1 MFNVPSQFA
10 GSLPFGMFSS
20 QEVPFGLATLQAD
33 PNCVLI
39 QDPSQVWG
47 VQDFPP
53 SSYSSDD
60 KLAWG
65 ATKNVAWVR
74 RNALIYTDDLTNAAW
89 TKSSTT
95 APSAGLLQ
103 CSASTAA
110 HEFRST
116 TGSITPVLGQ
126 TYYLSCKAKQGTTPY
141 VQLSCFSG
149 MHSTAYAN
157 FDLSSGSAG
166 TSASCTP
173 TITGPD
179 GDGYYI
185 ITIAV
190 VATGTPAASGFRLSI
205 QQSAS
210 DTRQQSW
217 AAVGTENVNI
227 KNIGL
232 YVGSLPSYQ
241 AVGAD
246 WDTTYTANAIAAGY
260 PISIWQDSAGTKAV
274 NGDNQAI
281 GKMLDMKGNYTAIQA
296 TTANQPK
303 WRLDANGKPYI
314 ERDLINDSLPIT
326 LPNLGSNCV
335 IYTAEGN
342 VTLKD
347 SGITLN
353 GSYAPLTPAAD
364 YGRIIMAADSQYDA
378 KIIKYLDGKRGRSYS
393 LGPELVTNGG
403 FADGTGWTSDAG
415 WAITGGKLVATSAVA
430 NTGTFRT
437 SVLDTA
443 KTYLCTVTLDS
454 ISGYNARIRCGA
466 SYYTLPGVGT
476 ISVVLGA
483 AGSATIGLVV
493 SGGTTSATFDNFSV
507 REVLL

>member
-10 GSLPFGMFSS
+10 GSLPFGMFST

-95 APSAGLLQ
+95 APSDGLLQ
-103 CSASTAA
+103 CSAATAT

-116 TGSITPVLGQ
+116 TGPITPVVGQ
-126 TYYLSCKAKQGTTPY
+126 TYYLVGKAKQGTWPY
-141 VQLSCFSG
+141 VQLACFSG
-149 MHSTAYAN
+149 MHGTAYAN
-157 FDLSSGSAG
+157 FDLSTGASG
-166 TSASCTP
+166 TSTACAP

-179 GDGYYI
+179 GDGYYT

-190 VATGTPAASGFRLSI
+190 VATGTPSASGFRLSI

-217 AAVGTENVNI
+217 AAAGTETVNI

-241 AVGAD
+241 AIGAD

-260 PISIWQDSAGTKAV
+260 PISLWQDSAGTKAV
-274 NGDNQAI
+274 NADNQVI
-281 GKMLDMKGNYTAIQA
+281 GACRDLKYGSYGLELVTSPIDFSDSAKYTLVNATALNSSFTTSGSGGVIFKGVSLDSKWYLCVVTYSKTSGAVSLSIRGDIGIDITSSTDNIKTMSCLVYPTAGQNGVYIRVSGVDTVTITSLSIKEIPGYTAIQA

-303 WRLDANGKPYI
+303 WRLDANGKALI
-314 ERDLINDSLPIT
+314 QRDGVNDALPVT
-326 LPNLGSNCV
+326 FQNLGSNCA
-335 IYTAEGN
+335 IYVGEGST
-342 VTLKD
+342 VSEAT
-347 SGITLN
+347 GQTLN

-364 YGRIIMAADSQYDA
+364 YGRVIFTTTPSYAAKVVKWLKA
-378 KIIKYLDGKRGRSYS
+378 K
-393 LGPELVTNGG
+393 
-403 FADGTGWTSDAG
+403 AG
-415 WAITGGKLVATSAVA
+415 
-430 NTGTFRT
+430 
-437 SVLDTA
+437 
-443 KTYLCTVTLDS
+443 Y
-454 ISGYNARIRCGA
+454 
-466 SYYTLPGVGT
+466 
-476 ISVVLGA
+476 
-483 AGSATIGLVV
+483 
-493 SGGTTSATFDNFSV
+493 
-507 REVLL
+507 

>member
-39 QDPSQVWG
+39 QDPSAVWG

-65 ATKNVAWVR
+65 ATKNVDWVQ
-74 RNALIYTDDLTNAAW
+74 RNALSYTDDLTNAAW

-103 CSASTAA
+103 CSAATAA
-110 HEFRST
+110 HEFRSA
-116 TGSITPVLGQ
+116 TGPITPVVGQ

-141 VQLSCFSG
+141 VQLSCFNG
-149 MHSTAYAN
+149 MHTSAYAN

-179 GDGYYI
+179 GDGYYT

-210 DTRQQSW
+210 DTRLQSW
-217 AAVGTENVNI
+217 TSAGTENVNI

-241 AVGAD
+241 EIGAS
-246 WDTTYTANAIAAGY
+246 WDATYTANAIAAGY
-260 PISIWQDSAGTKAV
+260 PISLWQDAAGTTAV
-274 NGDNQAI
+274 CSDNKPI
-281 GKMLDMKGNYTAIQA
+281 GKMLDMKGAYTATQP

-314 ERDLINDSLPIT
+314 ERDLLNDSLPIT
-326 LPNLGSNCV
+326 LPALGSQCV
-335 IYTAEGN
+335 IYVGEGST
-342 VTLKD
+342 VSEAT
-347 SGITLN
+347 GQTLN
-353 GSYAPLTPAAD
+353 GSYAPITPAKD
-364 YGRIIMAADSQYDA
+364 YGRVIFQSPTSNAAKVIKWLKA
-378 KIIKYLDGKRGRSYS
+378 K
-393 LGPELVTNGG
+393 
-403 FADGTGWTSDAG
+403 AG
-415 WAITGGKLVATSAVA
+415 
-430 NTGTFRT
+430 
-437 SVLDTA
+437 
-443 KTYLCTVTLDS
+443 Y
-454 ISGYNARIRCGA
+454 
-466 SYYTLPGVGT
+466 
-476 ISVVLGA
+476 
-483 AGSATIGLVV
+483 
-493 SGGTTSATFDNFSV
+493 
-507 REVLL
+507 